1 MTQDLTKHEVFYEY
15 EGSLH
20 TDQCCLVPVI
30 LSRLLFS
37 FVDLAK
43 QLVCELGRHGV
54 QPGNQVHHYSSL
66 GVLSSFALSSSGGRK
81 QPGQLLYECDW

>member
-43 QLVCELGRHGV
+43 QLVC
-54 QPGNQVHHYSSL
+54 
-66 GVLSSFALSSSGGRK
+66 
-81 QPGQLLYECDW
+81 